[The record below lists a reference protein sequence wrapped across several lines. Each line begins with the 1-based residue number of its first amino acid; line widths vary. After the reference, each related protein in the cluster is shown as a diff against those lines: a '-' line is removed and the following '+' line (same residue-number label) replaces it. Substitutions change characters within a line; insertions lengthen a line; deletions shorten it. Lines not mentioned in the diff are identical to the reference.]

1 MWVVTQQMFANK
13 HPVAGMPSQR
23 SHRRIP
29 TPSSVSTTRS
39 SALRSQF
46 PAQFPLHSS
55 TYDCSARN
63 LGLETLRNA
72 NWINNIQLWHNNT
85 NWFRSPFLVQL
96 DVWKYPHTYTQSCR
110 MLHIRIVVKMPPRI
124 CVCKRCICLCLNAY
138 ICADTHPSVALEC
151 VPRIRAEVSVASNV
165 CLT

>member
-96 DVWKYPHTYTQSCR
+96 DVWKYPHTYTQGAACCIYELSWKC
-110 MLHIRIVVKMPPRI
+110 LQEYV
-124 CVCKRCICLCLNAY
+124 CVNVAFV
-138 ICADTHPSVALEC
+138 CA
-151 VPRIRAEVSVASNV
+151 
-165 CLT
+165 

>member
-13 HPVAGMPSQR
+13 HPAAGMPSQR
-23 SHRRIP
+23 SHRTIP

-96 DVWKYPHTYTQSCR
+96 DVWIYPHTYTQSCR
-110 MLHIRIVVKMPPRI
+110 MLHIR
-124 CVCKRCICLCLNAY
+124 VCKRCICLCLNAY
-138 ICADTHPSVALEC
+138 ICADTYLSVSLEC
-151 VPRIRAEVSVASNV
+151 APRISAEVSVASNV